1 MALDLVQTLSDLV
14 ATPSVN
20 PMGRDVSG
28 PEFFE
33 YRMTEYLERLFD
45 RLGLPWE
52 RQVIE
57 PKRENI
63 IARLD
68 GDVPATEGGAL
79 LLLEAH
85 QDTVD
90 ARGARRANLWPRR
103 LRY

>member
-45 RLGLPWE
+45 RLG
-52 RQVIE
+52 
-57 PKRENI
+57 
-63 IARLD
+63 
-68 GDVPATEGGAL
+68 
-79 LLLEAH
+79 
-85 QDTVD
+85 
-90 ARGARRANLWPRR
+90 
-103 LRY
+103 